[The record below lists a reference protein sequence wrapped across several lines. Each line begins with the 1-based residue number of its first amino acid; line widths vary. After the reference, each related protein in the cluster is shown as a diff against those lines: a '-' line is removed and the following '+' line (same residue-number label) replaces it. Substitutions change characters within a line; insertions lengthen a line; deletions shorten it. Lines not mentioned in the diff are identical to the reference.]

1 MLTKR
6 IIPCLD
12 ILEGRVVKGKQFVN
26 LVDAGDPVELASR
39 YSDDG
44 ADELVILDISAT
56 LENRK
61 PFFRMVEQIARAV
74 AIPLTVGGGIRT
86 LEDIVS
92 VLRCGA
98 DKVSLNTILMENPEI
113 LAEASERVGT
123 QALVAALDAKSDH
136 DTWFIKTR
144 SGTHQTPVNAIDW
157 AMKVVELGAG
167 ELLVTSIDRDGMKK
181 GYDCELL
188 KKLSEAVRVP
198 IVASGGA
205 GKKEHLLEALKD
217 GCADAVLAASIFH
230 FSEISIRDL
239 KEYLRNENV
248 PVRI

>member
-26 LVDAGDPVELASR
+26 LVDAGDPVELASK

-61 PFFRMVEQIARAV
+61 PFFRMVEQIASAV
-74 AIPLTVGGGIRT
+74 AIPLTVGGGIRS
-86 LEDIVS
+86 LEDIVA

-98 DKVSLNTILMENPEI
+98 DKVSLNTILVEHPEI
-113 LAEASERVGT
+113 LSEASERVGT
-123 QALVAALDAKSDH
+123 QALVAALDAKSDG

-144 SGTHQTPVNAIDW
+144 SGTHQTPVNAIHW
-157 AMKVVELGAG
+157 AKQVVELGAG
-167 ELLVTSIDRDGMKK
+167 EILVTSIDRDGMKK

-205 GKKEHLLEALKD
+205 GMKEHLLEALQQ

-230 FSEISIRDL
+230 FGEISIRDL

-248 PVRI
+248 PVRL